1 MAKTKTQINLKLR
14 IPRVVMDLRNADPSL
29 LELMIPGLDH
39 LTARFH
45 VIGDGAEGLPHV
57 FSLEEAIEEADI
69 WVVFSRDLPKDFSMI
84 IQEGIVP
91 VMMNGVHPKAENYSA
106 IEEKGNAFLFP
117 RLTSWTVYGSLVRA
131 IENFAFPHDWQ
142 NLKSHGKTLK
152 KV

>member
-14 IPRVVMDLRNADPSL
+14 IPRVVMDLRNADPTL
-29 LELMIPGLDH
+29 LETMIPGLDH

-69 WVVFSRDLPKDFSMI
+69 WVIFSREIPKDFPMI
-84 IQEGIVP
+84 VGEGVVP
-91 VMMNGVHPKAENYSA
+91 VMLNGIHPKAENYNPT
-106 IEEKGNAFLFP
+106 EEKGNAFLFP
-117 RLTSWTVYGSLVRA
+117 RLSAWTVYGSLVRA
-131 IENFAFPHDWQ
+131 LENFGFSHDWQ
-142 NLKSHGKTLK
+142 NLKSHGKSLK